1 MKVSIA
7 LEGNTMNLQKRI
19 RFVVCAICLVF
30 ALAVMP
36 ATWALSP
43 SSGAGQAA
51 SMSATRSHADKLDIN
66 TATEDQLK
74 VLPGVGDGYAK
85 RIIAGRPYRAKNQLV
100 TKGILPQGVYEK
112 IKDQIIAHRVKK

>member
-1 MKVSIA
+1 MD
-7 LEGNTMNLQKRI
+7 LQKRI
-19 RFVVCAICLVF
+19 RFAVCAAGLAF

-43 SSGAGQAA
+43 SAGAGQAA

-66 TATEDQLK
+66 KATEDQLK
-74 VLPGVGDGYAK
+74 VLPGLGDVYAK

-100 TKGILPQGVYEK
+100 TKGILPRGVYGK